1 MKDSLLVIAFIGLTV
16 LCWGMY
22 GPVLHRGQEAM
33 RPNES
38 VKGSRLRPLICVGVA
53 YFVIAVIAPVVL
65 LQMFGDQMGEGGEGY
80 WTFSGTFWSLAAGA
94 AGAIGALGIILAF
107 FFGGKPTYVMP
118 LVFGCAPVVNA
129 FLTIYWGGRWKDVSP
144 WFLSG
149 LILVAIGAF
158 MVLFFSPKAP
168 PHAARAVHVA
178 PSTTTDSANT

>member
-1 MKDSLLVIAFIGLTV
+1 MKDIALVLCFIGLTV

-33 RPNES
+33 KHDNAPR
-38 VKGSRLRPLICVGVA
+38 GSRLRPLICVGIS
-53 YFVIAVIAPVVL
+53 YFVIAVVVPVVL
-65 LQMFGDQMGEGGEGY
+65 LNTVGEQMGESGQGF
-80 WTFSGTFWSLAAGA
+80 WTFSGTAWSLMAGA

-107 FFGGKPTYVMP
+107 FFGGKPSYVMP

-129 FLTIYWGGRWKDVSP
+129 FLTIYWGGRWKEVSP

-158 MVLFFSPKAP
+158 MVLFFAP
-168 PHAARAVHVA
+168 RGHAPAPHAQHPAAHTEHA
-178 PSTTTDSANT
+178 T